1 MMDAAEFIEP
11 FARLLDE
18 VASPAAV
25 RAVERGG
32 APQAMWDAVNASGYL
47 DALIGEDAG
56 GAGLPPLVVQAL
68 LQEVGRRA
76 VPLPIGETMAAR
88 ALLSAAGQAVPDGPI
103 VLAVATHPSGA
114 VTVPLGLVAQHILVE
129 SAAGRYLCNAERGAP
144 QPTGVFGDL
153 SARFHL
159 DGQGATDAFE
169 APPHGLRACAALVR
183 SALIA
188 GAADQLVQASGD
200 YAAQRV
206 QFGKPIGRQQVLQQN
221 LAVMAEQAVAARL
234 ASQLG
239 WAAGFPAT
247 LAGAATAKSV
257 SSTAA
262 AMVANMAHAIHGAIG
277 ISEEY
282 DLQLLTRRLHEW
294 RLADGSESY
303 WNRLLGAERLKAGGG
318 SVDFVRHAI
327 GVSANMA

>member
-1 MMDAAEFIEP
+1 MMDRAEYIEP

-32 APQAMWDAVNASGYL
+32 SVQAMWDAVSASGYL
-47 DALIGEDAG
+47 DALVPEDAG
-56 GAGLPPLVVQAL
+56 GAGLPPLVVQGL

-88 ALLSAAGQAVPDGPI
+88 ALLAAAGAPAPDGPI
-103 VLAVATHPSGA
+103 VLAVAAKAGT
-114 VTVPLGLVAQHILVE
+114 VTVPLGLTAQHVLLE
-129 SAAGRYLCNAERGAP
+129 SEVGLTLQEARAGEP

-153 SARFHL
+153 AGRFAWGEA
-159 DGQGATDAFE
+159 DRGGAFA
-169 APPHGLRACAALVR
+169 APTAGLRACAALVR

-188 GAADQLVQASGD
+188 GASDKLVRDSAD

-206 QFGKPIGRQQVLQQN
+206 QFGKPIARQQVLQQN

-247 LAGAATAKSV
+247 LAAAATAKSV
-257 SSTAA
+257 ASGAA

-294 RLADGSESY
+294 RLADGSEGY
-303 WNRLLGAERLKAGGG
+303 WNRLLGAERLKATGG
-318 SVDFVRHAI
+318 SVDFVRHALSH
-327 GVSANMA
+327 GDAMA

>member
-11 FARLLDE
+11 FAKLLDE

-32 APQAMWDAVNASGYL
+32 SAQAMWDAVNASGYL

-88 ALLSAAGQAVPDGPI
+88 ALLSAAGQAVPEGPF
-103 VLAVATHPSGA
+103 VLAVTTHTSGA
-114 VTVPLGLVAQHILVE
+114 VTVPLGLVAQHVLVE
-129 SAAGRYLCNAERGAP
+129 NASGLHLRTAHDGSP
-144 QPTGVFGDL
+144 QATGVHGDL
-153 SARFHL
+153 SAQFQW
-159 DGQGATDAFE
+159 DDANGSFD
-169 APPHGLRACAALVR
+169 APSHGLRACAALVR

-188 GAADQLVQASGD
+188 GAAGCLVQMSAE

-257 SSTAA
+257 SSAA
-262 AMVANMAHAIHGAIG
+262 AEMVANMAHAIHGAIG

-294 RLADGSESY
+294 RLADGSECY
-303 WNRLLGAERLKAGGG
+303 WNRLLGAERLKARGG
-318 SVDFVRHAI
+318 SVDFVRDAI
-327 GVSANMA
+327 WMNANMA